1 MARFTTTRNARIK
14 LYTAKNML
22 DLLLSPLSQPFFLRA
37 LITGALLAV
46 AASFIGVF
54 VVLKKMSF
62 FGDAVGHFAFTG
74 IALGFLLKVDP
85 ILAAI
90 VFSVMVAIGV
100 GYLEQRTTLS
110 LDTTIGIFFSGAA
123 ALGIFLIGLLR
134 GYRAGLFQYLFGDIL
149 AITRQDV
156 IIATALVIF
165 TLIIMYFAWR
175 PLLQITF
182 NRDLAQVNGV
192 RVKAWEYAYLVL
204 LAIVTAV
211 SIKTVGILLVTALLI
226 VPAAAAKQAAKNV
239 QQLLTLTI
247 VVSVLSVF
255 FGLMGSYYWNTASG
269 PAIIL
274 VSLLFFI
281 LSLIW

>member
-1 MARFTTTRNARIK
+1 
-14 LYTAKNML
+14 ML

-62 FGDAVGHFAFTG
+62 FGDAAGHFAFTG

-134 GYRAGLFQYLFGDIL
+134 GYRADLFQYLFGDIL

>member
-1 MARFTTTRNARIK
+1 
-14 LYTAKNML
+14 ML
-22 DLLLSPLSQPFFLRA
+22 DLVLYPLSQPFFLRA
-37 LITGALLAV
+37 LITGALLAI

-74 IALGFLLKVDP
+74 IALGFLFKVDP

-134 GYRAGLFQYLFGDIL
+134 GYRADLFQYLFGDIL
-149 AITRQDV
+149 AITQQD
-156 IIATALVIF
+156 IIVAALLVVV
-165 TLIIMYFAWR
+165 TLTTMALAWR

-182 NRDLAQVNGV
+182 NKDLAPATGV
-192 RVKAWEYAYLVL
+192 ML
-204 LAIVTAV
+204 
-211 SIKTVGILLVTALLI
+211 
-226 VPAAAAKQAAKNV
+226 
-239 QQLLTLTI
+239 
-247 VVSVLSVF
+247 
-255 FGLMGSYYWNTASG
+255 
-269 PAIIL
+269 
-274 VSLLFFI
+274 
-281 LSLIW
+281 